1 MCARDGNYNEETIH
15 ERRKKSSRLVS
26 TFNIFVLKRMISII
40 CFSKKR
46 PGMLILIREFER
58 KISAYYGTEMELVA
72 LTMDTW
78 LCPGFREIDNVILF
92 LEPTPKKYS
101 ESD

>member
-1 MCARDGNYNEETIH
+1 
-15 ERRKKSSRLVS
+15 
-26 TFNIFVLKRMISII
+26 
-40 CFSKKR
+40 
-46 PGMLILIREFER
+46 MLILIREFER